1 MSAQPALANY
11 ARQNAT
17 SNKSRAAIF
26 AGAKVVIAQVGNYQS
41 NIADIA
47 LRAQVS
53 KATIYNQFA
62 DKAEMIEQLV
72 ESEVA
77 RLITLALSANSR
89 QEGLYLLS
97 TSISQDE
104 ALRRL
109 VETDPN
115 DIAKLVTISTH
126 PTWVLA
132 HQGVAKVF
140 GADTAI
146 CGLILR
152 WLIGQIGSPITEEE
166 SLAQSKRLANALFI

>member
-1 MSAQPALANY
+1 MSAQPALVNY

-26 AGAKVVIAQVGNYQS
+26 AGAKAVIAQVGNYQS

-115 DIAKLVTISTH
+115 DIAKLVTISSH

-152 WLIGQIGSPITEEE
+152 WLIGQIGSPITKEE

>member
-1 MSAQPALANY
+1 MPAQPALANY

-17 SNKSRAAIF
+17 SNKSRVAIF
-26 AGAKVVIAQVGNYQS
+26 AGAKAVIAQVGNYQS

-152 WLIGQIGSPITEEE
+152 WLIGQIGSPITKEE

>member
-26 AGAKVVIAQVGNYQS
+26 AGAKAVIAQVGNYQS

-77 RLITLALSANSR
+77 RLITRALSANSR

-152 WLIGQIGSPITEEE
+152 WLIGQIGSPITKEE

>member
-1 MSAQPALANY
+1 LSAQPALANY

-26 AGAKVVIAQVGNYQS
+26 AGAKAVIAQVGNYQS

-47 LRAQVS
+47 LSAQVS

-152 WLIGQIGSPITEEE
+152 WLIGQIGSPITKEE

>member
-1 MSAQPALANY
+1 LSAQPALANY

-26 AGAKVVIAQVGNYQS
+26 AGAKAVIAQVGNYQS

>member
-17 SNKSRAAIF
+17 SNKSRVAIF
-26 AGAKVVIAQVGNYQS
+26 AGAKAVIAQVGNYQS

-47 LRAQVS
+47 LSAQVS

-152 WLIGQIGSPITEEE
+152 WLIGQIGSPITKEE

>member
-1 MSAQPALANY
+1 LSAQPALVNY

-26 AGAKVVIAQVGNYQS
+26 AGAKAVIAQVGNYQS

-152 WLIGQIGSPITEEE
+152 WLIGQIGSPITKEE

>member
-17 SNKSRAAIF
+17 SNKSRVAIF
-26 AGAKVVIAQVGNYQS
+26 AGAKAVIAQVGNYQS

-47 LRAQVS
+47 LSAQVS

-132 HQGVAKVF
+132 HHGVAKVF

-152 WLIGQIGSPITEEE
+152 WLIGQIGSPITKEE

>member
-26 AGAKVVIAQVGNYQS
+26 AGAKAVIAQVGNYQS

-115 DIAKLVTISTH
+115 DIAKLATISTH

>member
-17 SNKSRAAIF
+17 SNKSRVAIF
-26 AGAKVVIAQVGNYQS
+26 AGAKAVIAQVGNYQS

-109 VETDPN
+109 VDTVPN
-115 DIAKLVTISTH
+115 DIATLVTISTH

-152 WLIGQIGSPITEEE
+152 WLIGQIGSPITKEE

>member
-47 LRAQVS
+47 LSAQVS

>member
-26 AGAKVVIAQVGNYQS
+26 AGAKAVIAQVGNYQS

-152 WLIGQIGSPITEEE
+152 WLIGQIGSPITKEE
-166 SLAQSKRLANALFI
+166 SLAQSTRLANALFI

>member
-26 AGAKVVIAQVGNYQS
+26 AGAKAVIAQVGNYQS

-152 WLIGQIGSPITEEE
+152 WLIGQIGSPITKEE

>member
-1 MSAQPALANY
+1 LSAQPALANY

-17 SNKSRAAIF
+17 SNKSRVAIF
-26 AGAKVVIAQVGNYQS
+26 AGAKAVIAQVGNYQS

-47 LRAQVS
+47 LSAQVS

-152 WLIGQIGSPITEEE
+152 WLIGQIGSPITKEE

>member
-1 MSAQPALANY
+1 LSAQPALANY

-47 LRAQVS
+47 LSAQVS

-152 WLIGQIGSPITEEE
+152 WLIGQIGSPITKEE

>member
-26 AGAKVVIAQVGNYQS
+26 AGAKAVIAQVGNYQS

-47 LRAQVS
+47 LSAQVS

-62 DKAEMIEQLV
+62 DKAELIEQLV

-152 WLIGQIGSPITEEE
+152 WLIGQIGSPITKEE

>member
-26 AGAKVVIAQVGNYQS
+26 AGAKAVIAQVGNYQS

-53 KATIYNQFA
+53 KATIYNLFA

-152 WLIGQIGSPITEEE
+152 WLIGQIGSPITKEE

>member
-1 MSAQPALANY
+1 MSDQPALANY

-26 AGAKVVIAQVGNYQS
+26 AGAKAVIAQVGNYQS

-152 WLIGQIGSPITEEE
+152 WLIGQIGSPITKEE

>member
-1 MSAQPALANY
+1 LSAQPALANY

-26 AGAKVVIAQVGNYQS
+26 AGAKAVIAQVGNYQS

-115 DIAKLVTISTH
+115 DIAKLVTISSH

-152 WLIGQIGSPITEEE
+152 WLIGQIGSPITKEE

>member
-26 AGAKVVIAQVGNYQS
+26 AGAKAVIAQVGNYQS

-115 DIAKLVTISTH
+115 DIAKLVTISSH

-152 WLIGQIGSPITEEE
+152 WLIGQIGSPITKEE

>member
-26 AGAKVVIAQVGNYQS
+26 AGAKAVIAQVGNYQS

-47 LRAQVS
+47 LSAQVS

-152 WLIGQIGSPITEEE
+152 WLIGQIGSPITKEE

>member
-1 MSAQPALANY
+1 MSAEPAAPLY
-11 ARQNAT
+11 ARQTLT

-26 AGAKVVIAQVGNYQS
+26 KGAKAVIAEVGNYQS

-47 LRAQVS
+47 LSAQVS

-152 WLIGQIGSPITEEE
+152 WLIGQIGSPITKEE

>member
-152 WLIGQIGSPITEEE
+152 WLIGQIGSPITKEE

>member
-26 AGAKVVIAQVGNYQS
+26 AGAKAVIAQVGNYQS

-47 LRAQVS
+47 LSAQVS

-115 DIAKLVTISTH
+115 DIAKLVTISSH

-152 WLIGQIGSPITEEE
+152 WLIGQIGSPITKEE

>member
-17 SNKSRAAIF
+17 SNKSRVAIF
-26 AGAKVVIAQVGNYQS
+26 AGAKAVIAQVGNYQS

-47 LRAQVS
+47 LSAQVS

-115 DIAKLVTISTH
+115 DIAKLVTISSH

-152 WLIGQIGSPITEEE
+152 WLIGQIGSPITKEE

>member
-1 MSAQPALANY
+1 LSAQPALANY

-26 AGAKVVIAQVGNYQS
+26 AGAKAVIAQVGNYQS

-132 HQGVAKVF
+132 HHGVAKVF

>member
-17 SNKSRAAIF
+17 SNKSRVAIF
-26 AGAKVVIAQVGNYQS
+26 AGAKAVIAQVGNYQS

>member
-1 MSAQPALANY
+1 LSAQSAAAPY
-11 ARQNAT
+11 ARQVAT

-26 AGAKVVIAQVGNYQS
+26 NGAKAVIAEVGNYQS
-41 NIADIA
+41 NIAEIA

>member
-17 SNKSRAAIF
+17 SNKSRSAIF
-26 AGAKVVIAQVGNYQS
+26 AGAKAVIAQVGNYQS

-152 WLIGQIGSPITEEE
+152 WLIGQIGSPITKEE